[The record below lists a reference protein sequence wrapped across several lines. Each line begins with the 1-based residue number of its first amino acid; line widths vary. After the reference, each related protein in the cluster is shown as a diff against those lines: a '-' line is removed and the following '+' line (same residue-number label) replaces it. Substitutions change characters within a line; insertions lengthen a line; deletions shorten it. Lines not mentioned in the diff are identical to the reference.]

1 MAYADRRWIF
11 LNTIEKEH
19 MMAYTLDS
27 KVGEILDDPQAVAV
41 LESYAPGASKN
52 PMLEMAKDM
61 TPRSIIE
68 MPQAKQAGITEEM
81 ALSVLAEVNNLK
93 K

>member
-1 MAYADRRWIF
+1 LDRIDKE
-11 LNTIEKEH
+11 NT
-19 MMAYTLDS
+19 MAYTLDT
-27 KVGEILDDPQAVAV
+27 KVGEILSDPQAVAI

-61 TPRSIIE
+61 TLRSLIE
-68 MPQAKQAGITEEM
+68 LPQAKQAGMTEEM
-81 ALSVLAEVNNLK
+81 ALSVLAEVNKLK

>member
-1 MAYADRRWIF
+1 M
-11 LNTIEKEH
+11 
-19 MMAYTLDS
+19 
-27 KVGEILDDPQAVAV
+27 AV

-61 TPRSIIE
+61 TLRSIIA

-81 ALSVLAEVNNLK
+81 ALSVLAEVNKLK